1 MVTMISR
8 ANKLV
13 EIESMFVVYLLLRGW
28 AILSI
33 KNDRLIDPQLPRGVQ
48 SC

>member
-28 AILSI
+28 IFA
-33 KNDRLIDPQLPRGVQ
+33 PRGVQ